1 MTEPAAIGS
10 AAARGPA
17 DGMAELDALAPL
29 PWLPASA
36 PGGIRAALDGRLAR
50 ETWKH
55 SPLGKMLQ
63 ALLEAPVAL
72 ELPLQSA
79 QEGVLATPFSSLDAP
94 PALAFDMQRYPL
106 AGVVLALSRDGWL
119 IDVRQS
125 PARPLALAP
134 IPGIQAP
141 LLIRVRPGCRVE
153 VEEGPGQG
161 GVQAQLRFLR
171 VERGATVHWSRAEL
185 DENAEQWSLLHAR
198 LDAGAG
204 LQLHQHALGAS
215 FRRLDSH
222 LALEGRGASC
232 ECIGAGV
239 ADQRRHLDQQHV
251 AEHIGPEARS
261 RAKLHNLAAD
271 QGRCSFNGRIH
282 IHPRAAGADAD
293 LSNRN
298 LVLGTQAEINTK
310 PELEIYNDD
319 VRCAHGATVGRLQE
333 DALFYLRSRGLG
345 EAAAHRL
352 LGAGFLAECIGG
364 PFAAQVSECFL
375 GRLARAAASTPAA
388 ARDAPR

>member
-1 MTEPAAIGS
+1 MPR
-10 AAARGPA
+10 AAARRAA
-17 DGMAELDALAPL
+17 DGVAALDAAAPL
-29 PWLPASA
+29 PWLPAAA
-36 PGGIRAALDGRLAR
+36 PASIQAALDGQLAR

-63 ALLEAPVAL
+63 ALLDAPVSL
-72 ELPLQSA
+72 ELPLQAA
-79 QEGVLATPFSSLDAP
+79 QEGISATPFSSLDAP
-94 PALAFDMQRYPL
+94 PALAFDLQRYPL
-106 AGVVLALSRDGWL
+106 AGLVLALSRDGWL

-141 LLIRVRPGCRVE
+141 LLIRVRPGCQVE
-153 VEEGPGQG
+153 IEEGPGHG

-171 VERGATVHWSRAEL
+171 AERGAIVHWSRAEL
-185 DENAEQWSLLHAR
+185 AENAEQWSLLHAS
-198 LDAGAG
+198 LGARAR
-204 LQLHQHALGAS
+204 LQLHQHALGAA

-222 LALEGRGASC
+222 LALEGQGSSC
-232 ECIGAGV
+232 DWVGAGV

-251 AEHIGPEARS
+251 AEHLGRDARS

-271 QGRCSFNGRIH
+271 RGRCSFNGRIH
-282 IHPRAAGADAD
+282 IHPGAAGADAD

-298 LVLGTQAEINTK
+298 LALGTQAEINTK

-333 DALFYLRSRGLG
+333 EALFYLRSRGLG
-345 EAAAHRL
+345 EAAAHSL

-375 GRLARAAASTPAA
+375 ARLARAAASKPAG
-388 ARDAPR
+388 APR